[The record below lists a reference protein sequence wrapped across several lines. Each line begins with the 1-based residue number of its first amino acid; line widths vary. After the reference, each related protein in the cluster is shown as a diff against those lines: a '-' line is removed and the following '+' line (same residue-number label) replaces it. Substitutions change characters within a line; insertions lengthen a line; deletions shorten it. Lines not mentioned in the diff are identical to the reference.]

1 MQRSPYKKFR
11 STLRQ
16 YQKGMI
22 RPFIRKQLVKYFPA
36 SDLICFDV
44 LDRPHYAY
52 GLLVAFDE
60 AKKLKHKQ
68 ITVIELGVGD
78 GGGFK
83 SLCAAATLLTRE
95 FGIEC
100 DIIGFDTGQGLPAPQ
115 GYRDHPEIWSAG
127 HFIPDKRQL
136 AAQLPANARVIY
148 GDVRETVPRFCSALQ
163 PSKPIGF
170 VSLDLDY
177 YSSTKKALDIFLS
190 APENYLPAVLVY
202 VDDIE
207 RLLTYN
213 SYGGEM
219 LALTEFNQEHRYRKI
234 ERKPV
239 RVDRKPKYWHRQIY
253 CCHIL
258 DHPVRNSTSNLL
270 GGHHEINMSNY

>member
-1 MQRSPYKKFR
+1 MDPSPYKKFR
-11 STLRQ
+11 STLRRHH
-16 YQKGMI
+16 KGMI
-22 RPFIRKQLVKYFPA
+22 RPFVRKHLVNYFPA
-36 SDLICFDV
+36 SDLIYHDI

-60 AKKLKHKQ
+60 AKKLGHAQ

-83 SLCAAATLLTRE
+83 SLCAAAALLTQE
-95 FGIEC
+95 FDIAC
-100 DIIGFDTGQGLPAPQ
+100 DIVGFDSGQGLPAPQ

-127 HFIPDKRQL
+127 HFTPDKIQL
-136 AAQLPANARVIY
+136 AAQLPVNARIIY
-148 GDVRETVPRFCSALQ
+148 GDVQETVPQFCSALNQ
-163 PSKPIGF
+163 SKPIGF

-190 APENYLPAVLVY
+190 AAEHYLPSVLVY

-213 SYGGEM
+213 SYCGEM
-219 LALTEFNQEHRYRKI
+219 LALTEFNQEHRFRKI
-234 ERKPV
+234 ERKLV
-239 RVDRKPKYWHRQIY
+239 RMDRRPKYWHRQIY
-253 CCHIL
+253 CCHVL
-258 DHPVRNSTSNLL
+258 DHPVRNATHNLL
-270 GGHHEINMSNY
+270 GGRNEINMANY